1 MPLFSTM
8 FELMFFLNN
17 SLFLLDVSGVHLNFS
32 STPILKRGLNEQP
45 IYCSCAISPQ
55 KKISVHKAKQSLV
68 TVNKR
73 SFVDK

>member
-1 MPLFSTM
+1 M
-8 FELMFFLNN
+8 N
-17 SLFLLDVSGVHLNFS
+17 SRYIAVVRFPH
-32 STPILKRGLNEQP
+32 K
-45 IYCSCAISPQ
+45 